1 MRCLSCLEKNKMR
14 RKMLRTEK
22 EKMKIHSR
30 ILSCCFYSDCLSL
43 NLCYFYSGFLNLKK
57 NSDSARMKILS
68 CRKNLPI
75 DHLKMRWSSWNMIG
89 TPGKRSCCTRSC
101 MSWNFLLSCNL
112 RSNRS
117 GCSLSDSWKSSWMN
131 KTIPRDCLKK
141 NCKRTIPQKNFDSKM
156 RKVVQSYKK
165 VSCYN

>member
-1 MRCLSCLEKNKMR
+1 MKYSLHLERKMKR
-14 RKMLRTEK
+14 RKMSRKER
-22 EKMKIHSR
+22 EKMKIYSK

-89 TPGKRSCCTRSC
+89 TPDKRSCYRRSC
-101 MSWNFLLSCNL
+101 MS
-112 RSNRS
+112 
-117 GCSLSDSWKSSWMN
+117 
-131 KTIPRDCLKK
+131 
-141 NCKRTIPQKNFDSKM
+141 
-156 RKVVQSYKK
+156 
-165 VSCYN
+165 